1 MIMKKLLSVVL
12 VMIMCIT
19 MASSAAAATITSEE
33 PLVEVAQEDDTVTRA
48 SAYFASRAV
57 WASDCD
63 DSEIEFGFD
72 LVCARRMNRL
82 GATKIE
88 VMRKSGSNWIPVE
101 TYEYTDS
108 GMSYLY
114 EKNCATKTEAV
125 YFQGTSGKEYCARI
139 TVKAED
145 DDGYESVVMKTNTVT
160 AHD

>member
-1 MIMKKLLSVVL
+1 MKKLLSVILIMVL
-12 VMIMCIT
+12 CIT
-19 MASSAAAATITSEE
+19 MIGSAAALTLASEE
-33 PLVEVAQEDDTVTRA
+33 SLIEMGQEDDAITRA

-57 WASDCD
+57 WGSDCD
-63 DSEIEFGFD
+63 DCEIEFGFD

-88 VMRKSGSNWIPVE
+88 VMRKSGNNWIPVE

-114 EKNCATKTEAV
+114 EKNCSTKTEAV
-125 YFQGTSGKEYCARI
+125 YFQGTEGKEYLARI

-145 DDGYESVVMKTNTVT
+145 DDGYESIVMKTNTVV
-160 AHD
+160 AHN